1 MVMKAEKG
9 CLSLIPGVGEL
20 RHFTFSQFNN
30 RRVEIIVLTADEP
43 VAVRRRPH
51 PHIAGRVQING
62 DILGSVPEIDW
73 DLPR

>member
-1 MVMKAEKG
+1 MQVERLFEQVKDRHV
-9 CLSLIPGVGEL
+9 LIEL
-20 RHFTFSQFNN
+20 PDAFNN

-43 VAVRRRPH
+43 VAVRRCPH

-62 DILGSVPEIDW
+62 DILGSVPESDW